1 MSSFSYSLNGN
12 MLHAPSRKNIRP
24 ALDPKRIVRKF
35 AFGYFFGKRNGRSF
49 RDLAEQYAP
58 YLKEVY
64 FPWPGLLSARE
75 LEAETSR
82 TGGNPVPLQ
91 KMLVDD
97 LKFCRSKG
105 MTLDLLVNA
114 TCYGDTAFTTVQRED
129 YFKHLKEL
137 SSYGVVPEIITT
149 TSPYIAKITKHFSE
163 SIDRR
168 ASVNMRL
175 NSTLA
180 MEYVANEF
188 DSYYICRDVQRDLP
202 TMELFAEWGQKNDKK
217 LCMLANSGCLRYC
230 PWQTFHET
238 LLSHDFK
245 HILPEV
251 KELKI
256 QPTLCSGLIADRK
269 FEEILRGSW
278 IRPEDLHRYEPF
290 VSVIKLSTREADRPD
305 LILKAYTSGSFDG
318 DLLQILDPGFSYFV
332 APQIFDNKSFPK
344 EWSEG
349 KIAGRCANDCTHCG
363 KCTEVLNMILKQD
376 SSLPDRSAYSVA
388 SRKPIKMPNR

>member
-1 MSSFSYSLNGN
+1 MSRVSYQLNGKA
-12 MLHAPSRKNIRP
+12 LQVSSRKDNRSAQSP
-24 ALDPKRIVRKF
+24 NRIVRKF
-35 AFGYFFGKRNGRSF
+35 AFGYFFGKRNGCSF

-75 LEAETSR
+75 LN
-82 TGGNPVPLQ
+82 GDPVKLR
-91 KMLVDD
+91 KTLADD
-97 LKFCRSKG
+97 LRFCRSKG
-105 MTLDLLVNA
+105 MELDLLVNA
-114 TCYGDTAFTTVQRED
+114 TCYGDAAFTTIQRED
-129 YFKHLKEL
+129 YFAQLEEL
-137 SSYGVVPEIITT
+137 SLCGLAPEIVTT
-149 TSPYIAKITKHFSE
+149 TSPYIAKITEHFDTA
-163 SIDRR
+163 IDRR

-188 DSYYICRDVQRDLP
+188 DSYYISRDIQRDLP
-202 TMELFAEWGQKNDKK
+202 TLKLFAEWGRKNNKNI
-217 LCMLANSGCLRYC
+217 CMLANSGCLRYC

-238 LLSHDFK
+238 LLAHDFK

-251 KELKI
+251 KKMKM
-256 QPTLCSGLIADRK
+256 PATLCSGLVADGK

-278 IRPEDLHRYEPF
+278 IRPEDLHRYEPH

-305 LILKAYTSGSFDG
+305 LILKAYTSGAFDG

-332 APQIFDNKSFPK
+332 APKIFDNKSFPK

-349 KIAGRCANDCTHCG
+349 KIAGLCASDCTHCG
-363 KCTEVLNMILKQD
+363 KCTEVLNMILKRD
-376 SSLPDRSAYSVA
+376 SSLRDSAYSIA
-388 SRKPIKMPNR
+388 QQKPIKIPRR